1 VGVLVVV
8 FVICYVKII
17 VISKI
22 PNYLLKKI
30 TQNVKKFF
38 PLVFF
43 AFNLA
48 MKKSDLV
55 PMVLG
60 LAVIAGVLFFWWIKW
75 LTIKPIA

>member
-8 FVICYVKII
+8 VVICYVKII

-22 PNYLLKKI
+22 QNYFLKKI
-30 TQNVKKFF
+30 TQNVKIFF
-38 PLVFF
+38 PVVFF
-43 AFNLA
+43 AFNLD

-55 PMVLG
+55 PMVVG
-60 LAVIAGVLFFWWIKW
+60 LAVIAAVLFFWWIKW